1 MYDGWA
7 WSTKQ
12 VMVVMKKRKKE
23 KKDGDLGSVESN
35 VIHVIRLECQAR

>member
-12 VMVVMKKRKKE
+12 VMVAKKKRKKK
-23 KKDGDLGSVESN
+23 KKDGSLGSVKSN